1 MTINDTQKEVVFK
14 PINTP
19 TFHFRCHKGIDCFT
33 HCCAGLNLVLTPY
46 DILRL
51 KQHLKMTSDEFLDR
65 YTETKFD
72 KHHRFPLI
80 NLRMNQDDGAKC
92 PFVTSDGCSVY
103 PDRPGAC
110 RIYPLGRAASRA
122 PTGSDPQE
130 KFFIVEEEHC
140 LGFQETREWSVEEWL
155 SSEGVDEYNAMN
167 DLWSQILTSAK
178 DLGPTK
184 DIQKKMQMFSMAS
197 YNLDRFRRFIFESKF
212 LQLFQVDEEKRAVLA
227 SEDVELMK
235 FAFDWLRYS
244 LFGEKTIKLRET
256 S

>member
-1 MTINDTQKEVVFK
+1 
-14 PINTP
+14 
-19 TFHFRCHKGIDCFT
+19 
-33 HCCAGLNLVLTPY
+33 
-46 DILRL
+46 
-51 KQHLKMTSDEFLDR
+51 MTSDEFLDR
-65 YTETKFD
+65 YTETKFN

-80 NLRMNQDDGAKC
+80 NLRMNQDEGAKC
-92 PFVTSDGCSVY
+92 PFVTSDGCRVY

-122 PTGSDPQE
+122 ITGSDPQE

-167 DLWSQILTSAK
+167 DLWSQILTSGK
-178 DLGPTK
+178 DLGPTE

-197 YNLDRFRRFIFESKF
+197 YNLDRFRKFVFESRF

-227 SEDVELMK
+227 FEDVELMR

-244 LFGEKTIKLRET
+244 LFGEKTMKLREAP
-256 S
+256 